1 MSLSPLKQERIA
13 KNTAQT
19 VKFGQEHKRS
29 NDPKP
34 LEKNAGPRPSLE
46 LKTLAHQPQKETS
59 RLK

>member
-1 MSLSPLKQERIA
+1 MT

-19 VKFGQEHKRS
+19 VKSCQEHKRS

-34 LEKNAGPRPSLE
+34 LEKNAGPGPSLE
-46 LKTLAHQPQKETS
+46 LETLAHQPQKETS